1 MLYKYDRSKQTT
13 LDVNQNL
20 TNHNRVKL
28 TSLHWD
34 QHLCHEEFCEG
45 SEYIHPLYESKTLP
59 QDSHFYGLFQAKY
72 GNSFIFLYNFTPKLL
87 LLLLGHFL

>member
-20 TNHNRVKL
+20 PNHNRVKL

-34 QHLCHEEFCEG
+34 LHLYHEEFCED
-45 SEYIHPLYESKTLP
+45 SECIHPLCESKILP
-59 QDSHFYGLFQAKY
+59 QDSHFYG
-72 GNSFIFLYNFTPKLL
+72 
-87 LLLLGHFL
+87 